1 MRCLRGGGA
10 ALAVSLLL
18 VTAGAVAAATNG
30 VPPELIEKATA
41 TGAIRVLVQLKVD
54 ATDAAS
60 IETVKQAVLGEVSG
74 TRYRI
79 ARQLPGLPAIAIEAS
94 ADTLRALAS
103 SPRVERVTEDLPR
116 RPQR

>member
-1 MRCLRGGGA
+1 MRGLRGGGA
-10 ALAVSLLL
+10 ALAASLLL
-18 VTAGAVAAATNG
+18 VIAAVAAATNG
-30 VPPELIEKATA
+30 VPDELIQKATA
-41 TGAIRVLVQLKVD
+41 AGAIRVLVQLKVD
-54 ATDAAS
+54 ATDAAA

-79 ARQLPGLPAIAIEAS
+79 ARQLPGLPALALEAS